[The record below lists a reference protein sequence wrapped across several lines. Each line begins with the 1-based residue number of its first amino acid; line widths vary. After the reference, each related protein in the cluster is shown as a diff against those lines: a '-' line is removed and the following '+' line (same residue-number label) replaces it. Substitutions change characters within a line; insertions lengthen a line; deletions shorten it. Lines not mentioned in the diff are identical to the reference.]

1 MIRDDAYEPARTVT
15 ETRRLVQEDQVFAM
29 FASVGTANNLA
40 VRPLLNALKVPQ
52 LFVGDG
58 SSALSGDPKRY
69 PWTIG
74 YLPSYVGEGA
84 MYGRNI
90 KRTRPKARI
99 AVLAEDSPLGND
111 LLAGLR
117 RGLGGAA
124 RRSSPCRSTTRPP
137 STSPRRSPRSAPRA
151 PTR

>member
-1 MIRDDAYEPARTVT
+1 MIRDDGYEPARTVT
-15 ETRRLVQEDQVFAM
+15 ETRRLVQEDEVFAI

-58 SSALSGDPKRY
+58 SSALSGTRGA
-69 PWTIG
+69 TRG
-74 YLPSYVGEGA
+74 RSAYLPSYVGEGA

-90 KRTRPKARI
+90 TRTRPKARI
-99 AVLAEDSPLGND
+99 AVLVEYSPLGDD

-117 RGLGGAA
+117 RGLGGQGAKVVA
-124 RRSSPCRSTTRPP
+124 VQKHEPTAVDV
-137 STSPRRSPRSAPRA
+137 PRRSPRSAARA